1 MNLHLR
7 SILSS
12 KENRDLNRGFVLAV
26 SLITLFFACL
36 PLFTV
41 NCIQGHDIDYHLLRI
56 EALKTGILNGLP
68 FLRVNMLFFG
78 GEGYASSLFY
88 PDFLLYIPALLRAA
102 GVGINLSFH
111 IFVGFCIIAAF
122 VSMYLSVYYIT
133 ERSTS
138 ALIAATAYTLCQYHI
153 DDIYTRAAVG
163 EYTAFI
169 FLPLIAAG
177 LFDLS
182 ERDFKKPWLLI
193 AGMSGVLLCH
203 TLSTVFCI
211 ILCICYVLIHIKGL
225 IGKPVK
231 LFILMAAAL
240 LTLLLTAFYW
250 LPFVEQIRSTEFKYK
265 IAKFDV
271 GYEKLLIRE
280 IFENK
285 VGRMGIAL
293 IILLFAAL
301 LIRHA
306 GDRIVRFADFMLAA
320 GMIFMLCTTGFFP
333 WKRLERYV
341 MSVQFPWRLFIM
353 ASLLFSVAAGI
364 YIEKAAGERKKLAVI
379 AVLALMTVSAV
390 CNINRTEEGYYSY
403 SDDYYDMTEYTC
415 TVIGG
420 EWLPLTVE
428 KRGKLG
434 KFSGY
439 AFDDKGEKREVGR
452 RKNTLTVNAAGSEYL
467 DVPFVYYTGYTA
479 VDEKGQRLI
488 IDGSGD
494 NGRIRVYTSG
504 AESVY
509 VYYAGTPLQKAA
521 DIISLLTLIVTA
533 VLVIL
538 RNKHYS
544 GRREGH

>member
-12 KENRDLNRGFVLAV
+12 KENSDFSRGFILAV
-26 SLITLFFACL
+26 SLITLLFACL

-78 GEGYASSLFY
+78 GEGYASSMFY

-122 VSMYLSVYYIT
+122 ISMYFSVYYIT
-133 ERSTS
+133 GRSTS

-169 FLPLIAAG
+169 FLPLVAAG

-182 ERDFKKPWLLI
+182 EKDFKNPGLLI

-211 ILCICYVLIHIKGL
+211 ILCVFYVLINFRSFT
-225 IGKPVK
+225 GKPAK
-231 LFILMAAAL
+231 LLKLMAAAL

-250 LPFVEQIRSTEFKYK
+250 LPFLEQIRNTEFKYK

-271 GYEKLLIRE
+271 GYEKLLLRE

-293 IILLFAAL
+293 ILLVFAAL

-306 GDRIVRFADFMLAA
+306 GDRLIRFADLALAA
-320 GMIFMLCTTGFFP
+320 GLIFLLCTTGFFP

-353 ASLLFSVAAGI
+353 ACLLLSVAAGI

-379 AVLALMTVSAV
+379 AVLAVMAVSAV

-403 SDDYYDMTEYTC
+403 SDDYYDVTEYTC

-420 EWLPLTVE
+420 EWLPITVE

-434 KFSGY
+434 RYSGY
-439 AFDDKGEKREVGR
+439 AFDDKGQKREVVR
-452 RKNTLTVNAAGSEYL
+452 SRNTLTVDAGGSEYL
-467 DVPFVYYTGYTA
+467 DVPFVYYLGYA
-479 VDEKGQRLI
+479 AKDEEGKPLML
-488 IDGSGD
+488 DGSGD

-504 AESVY
+504 TESAFI
-509 VYYAGTPLQKAA
+509 YYQGTLLQKAA
-521 DIISLLTLIVTA
+521 DIMSLITLITVAA
-533 VLVIL
+533 VLI
-538 RNKHYS
+538 RGKCKR
-544 GRREGH
+544 GFRQ

>member
-12 KENRDLNRGFVLAV
+12 KENRDLSRGFVLAV

-111 IFVGFCIIAAF
+111 IFVGFCIMAAF
-122 VSMYLSVYYIT
+122 ISMYFSVYYIT
-133 ERSTS
+133 GRSTS
-138 ALIAATAYTLCQYHI
+138 ALIAAIAYTLCQYHI

-182 ERDFKKPWLLI
+182 EKDFKNPGLLI

-211 ILCICYVLIHIKGL
+211 ILCVFYALIHIRGF
-225 IGKPVK
+225 IGKPAK
-231 LFILMAAAL
+231 LLRLMAAAF

-271 GYEKLLIRE
+271 GYEKLLLRE

-293 IILLFAAL
+293 VILVLSVL
-301 LIRHA
+301 LIKHTKERLTF
-306 GDRIVRFADFMLAA
+306 FADIFLAA
-320 GMIFMLCTTGFFP
+320 GLMFMLCTTGFFP

-353 ASLLFSVAAGI
+353 SCLLLSVAAGI
-364 YIEKAAGERKKLAVI
+364 YIEKAAGERKRLAVI
-379 AVLALMTVSAV
+379 AVLAVMAVSAV

-403 SDDYYDMTEYTC
+403 SDDYYDVTEYTC

-420 EWLPLTVE
+420 EWLPITVE

-434 KFSGY
+434 RYSGY
-439 AFDDKGEKREVGR
+439 AFDDKGQKREVVR
-452 RKNTLTVNAAGSEYL
+452 SRNTLTVDARGSEYL
-467 DVPFVYYTGYTA
+467 DVPFVYYLGYA
-479 VDEKGQRLI
+479 AKDEKGQRLTL
-488 IDGSGD
+488 DGSGD

-504 AESVY
+504 TESVY
-509 VYYAGTPLQKAA
+509 VYYAGTLLQKAA
-521 DIISLLTLIVTA
+521 DIISLLTLIA
-533 VLVIL
+533 VAVYVIY
-538 RNKHYS
+538 RK
-544 GRREGH
+544 RQRKTT